1 MQTQSPT
8 QQREPEP
15 ALGSGEIAEG
25 LMLWRASTLRMIRLQ
40 LAMEKGDRR
49 ATLETVDDLVALDR
63 QLQDYLAPHVPTDV
77 MDELE
82 AERAALNREKLT
94 LAAGVIRRPEP
105 VIQVAEPADDWLGP
119 RDLAEEEEEEPGRGR
134 RWMFAIPVGACA
146 IAASAYVLASPEAQ
160 AWLTVAIR
168 SLS

>member
-1 MQTQSPT
+1 MMQTQSPA

-15 ALGSGEIAEG
+15 GSGEVAEG

-63 QLQDYLAPHVPTDV
+63 QLQDYLAPHVPSTV
-77 MDELE
+77 MAELE

-105 VIQVAEPADDWLGP
+105 VIEVAQPPADDWLGP
-119 RDLAEEEEEEPGRGR
+119 RELAEQEEPRRGR
-134 RWMFAIPVGACA
+134 RWMIAIPIAGSA
-146 IAASAYVLASPEAQ
+146 IGGVAYVLASPAAQ
-160 AWLTVAIR
+160 ALLMAAMRALT
-168 SLS
+168 

>member
-1 MQTQSPT
+1 MQIQSPA
-8 QQREPEP
+8 QQREPES

-63 QLQDYLAPHVPTDV
+63 QLQDYLAPHIPTTA
-77 MDELE
+77 MAELE
-82 AERAALNREKLT
+82 AERTALNREKLS

-105 VIQVAEPADDWLGP
+105 VVPVAEPAEDWLGP
-119 RDLAEEEEEEPGRGR
+119 RDLAEQEEPRRSR
-134 RWMFAIPVGACA
+134 RWMVAIPIVGSA
-146 IAASAYVLASPEAQ
+146 IAGSAYVLASPETQ
-160 AWLTVAIR
+160 AWLITAMR
-168 SLS
+168 ALS

>member
-1 MQTQSPT
+1 MQTQSPA

-15 ALGSGEIAEG
+15 SLGSGEIAEG

-40 LAMEKGDRR
+40 LAMEQGDRR

-63 QLQDYLAPHVPTDV
+63 QLQDYLAPHVPAAVTA
-77 MDELE
+77 ELE

-105 VIQVAEPADDWLGP
+105 VVQVAEPADDWLGP
-119 RDLAEEEEEEPGRGR
+119 GDLAEQEESHRGR
-134 RWMFAIPVGACA
+134 RWMIAIPIVGSA
-146 IAASAYVLASPEAQ
+146 IAGGVYVLASPAAQ
-160 AWLTVAIR
+160 AWLMAAMR
-168 SLS
+168 ALS

>member
-1 MQTQSPT
+1 MQTQSPA
-8 QQREPEP
+8 QQREPDP

-40 LAMEKGDRR
+40 LAMEQGDRR

-77 MDELE
+77 MAELE

-105 VIQVAEPADDWLGP
+105 VVQAAEAANDWLGP
-119 RDLAEEEEEEPGRGR
+119 RDLPEREEPRRSR
-134 RWMFAIPVGACA
+134 RWMFAVLIVGSA
-146 IAASAYVLASPEAQ
+146 IAGSAYVRASPEAQ
-160 AWLTVAIR
+160 AWLTAAMR
-168 SLS
+168 ALS